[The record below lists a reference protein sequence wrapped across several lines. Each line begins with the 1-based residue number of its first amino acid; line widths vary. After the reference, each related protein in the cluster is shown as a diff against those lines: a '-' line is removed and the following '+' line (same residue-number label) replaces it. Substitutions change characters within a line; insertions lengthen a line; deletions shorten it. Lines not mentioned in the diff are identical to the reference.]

1 MQGHR
6 ASIGEVELFDLA
18 PHHLTPRERRNLQL
32 QVERLSQVSQAR
44 IVGDALSVTLN
55 LGKLP
60 EKACK
65 QAVEV
70 LMHRIS
76 TEIERCKV
84 RRLRSVYA

>member
-1 MQGHR
+1 MQDQR
-6 ASIGEVELFDLA
+6 AGIGEIELFDLR
-18 PHHLTPRERRNLQL
+18 PHHLTDREKTNLQL
-32 QVERLSQVSQAR
+32 RVGLFAQVVEAK

-60 EKACK
+60 ERACR